1 MVLLLS
7 YDLVGRERP
16 SSYDR
21 VREYIEH
28 HAISSERPLYSQWLI
43 HTDASAGG
51 WRKALKDNAL
61 IDDDDRLFICPVV
74 SNYDGWLPKQYWDW
88 LAARI

>member
-16 SSYDR
+16 SSYVR
-21 VREYIEH
+21 VREYIER
-28 HAISSERPLYSQWLI
+28 HAISFERPLYSQWLI
-43 HTDASAGG
+43 ESGASAAG
-51 WRKALKDNAL
+51 WRKALKDNGV

-74 SNYDGWLPKQYWDW
+74 SPYSGWLPRECWDW

>member
-16 SSYDR
+16 SSYER
-21 VREYIEH
+21 VREYIER
-28 HAISSERPLYSQWLI
+28 HAISFERPLFSQWLI
-43 HTDASAGG
+43 QTDASAAG
-51 WRKALKDNAL
+51 WRKALIDTGA
-61 IDDDDRLFICPVV
+61 IDDDDRLFICRVV
-74 SNYDGWLPKQYWDW
+74 GPYDGWLPRQCWDW